1 MMNKTITAV
10 FADRFALQN
19 VVDDLVNKDIPRE
32 KIYADEE
39 SSQVKVIMPESA
51 TAEVVE
57 ILNRHRPTQ
66 LN

>member
-1 MMNKTITAV
+1 MNKTTTATY
-10 FADRFALQN
+10 ADPTTLQN

-39 SSQVKVIMPESA
+39 NSLVKVIMPESA
-51 TAEVVE
+51 MPEVLE